1 LVEGIDEDN
10 NGNLWLLN
18 RAAQFPIV
26 KFLPEPCIQY
36 PVPANQQA
44 TTIIFLDIDN
54 YNTKWITFPNDV
66 PGTERG
72 IVYFNESVTPTGT
85 IIRAPQL
92 GSDIDAANHLVVDK
106 NSEVWVATNNG
117 VAVIRDPYQVIA
129 NPGSIPAIEKMRI
142 IENGISTPLTDNVQ
156 VIGVDPLNN
165 KWLGTYANGLL
176 YVSSDGSTLLERY
189 NMSNS
194 PLPDNRIL
202 SIMIDPKT
210 GLAYFG
216 TSKGLVSYQTI
227 AVEPLSRCDDIKV
240 RPSPFVIPSN
250 KSLLIDGL
258 VAESSI
264 KILTISGTLVAEFE
278 APGGRVATWDGRD
291 LNGSYVSSGI
301 YIVAGYNKDASE
313 VCTGK
318 IAVVRR

>member
-1 LVEGIDEDN
+1 
-10 NGNLWLLN
+10 
-18 RAAQFPIV
+18 
-26 KFLPEPCIQY
+26 
-36 PVPANQQA
+36 
-44 TTIIFLDIDN
+44 
-54 YNTKWITFPNDV
+54 
-66 PGTERG
+66 
-72 IVYFNESVTPTGT
+72 
-85 IIRAPQL
+85 
-92 GSDIDAANHLVVDK
+92 
-106 NSEVWVATNNG
+106 
-117 VAVIRDPYQVIA
+117 
-129 NPGSIPAIEKMRI
+129 MRI